1 MAGLHP
7 VPRGHSIVSN
17 RKAREWLEN
26 RPQVQRFI
34 EKESK
39 EMNTAIER
47 LLERD
52 KDLNQSL
59 DKHLEEH
66 DNRELWRREMR
77 HKCWTQEVYLP
88 VKKSV
93 LPCISGQELNKK
105 ARLRQDE
112 FLAHCNKKGHVL
124 MQEYNP
130 LVHRQSKQVSTGPLR
145 DPLNQRA
152 HKRVEEEQVIQL
164 CETGKMYSRKEIQD
178 QQKLPPITR
187 GHGNVPGYIERQKI
201 GVNMRKRTSSTGYGR
216 ALFPQI
222 RHKGSVD
229 AMGPDTKY
237 KNTPEDKGGG
247 LVIQDTEGN
256 IEDACR
262 ILDDKRYYKRLA
274 GDPAISEF
282 FLQFYSEFLPQFLN
296 PEAVPFSIENSFTF
310 TFFRARLTFEK

>member
-112 FLAHCNKKGHVL
+112 FLAHCNKKGHML

-152 HKRVEEEQVIQL
+152 HKRFEEEQVIQL
-164 CETGKMYSRKEIQD
+164 CETGKMYSRKEIQN

-201 GVNMRKRTSSTGYGR
+201 GNIRT
-216 ALFPQI
+216 
-222 RHKGSVD
+222 GSVSKETYD
-229 AMGPDTKY
+229 FHSWAAIRNHPEVTKQELQL
-237 KNTPEDKGGG
+237 KE
-247 LVIQDTEGN
+247 
-256 IEDACR
+256 
-262 ILDDKRYYKRLA
+262 KRKFANKTAHTRPLLA
-274 GDPAISEF
+274 
-282 FLQFYSEFLPQFLN
+282 
-296 PEAVPFSIENSFTF
+296 
-310 TFFRARLTFEK
+310 